1 MNGIRSVTQLESQQ
15 TPSTCQGEIPA
26 FSHLFTASYLSAQLR
41 PFCRD
46 EMGIDAMTAWAEYA
60 EKQCRDEKL
69 LSPDKNCALSYFMVQ

>member
-26 FSHLFTASYLSAQLR
+26 FSHLTASYLSAQLR
-41 PFCRD
+41 PFYRD
-46 EMGIDAMTAWAEYA
+46 EMWIDATTARAEYA

-69 LSPDKNCALSYFMVQ
+69 LSPGKNCYFEA

>member
-26 FSHLFTASYLSAQLR
+26 FSHLTASYLSAQLW

-46 EMGIDAMTAWAEYA
+46 EMWSDATTAWAKYA
-60 EKQCRDEKL
+60 EKQCIDEKL
-69 LSPDKNCALSYFMVQ
+69 IFPGKNYVLSYFMVQ